1 MNDQIKK
8 SQELLSSGADK
19 IKKSHE
25 AINLTKSIKIH
36 LAKNFGKS
44 ITLELPSGEK
54 HIITSSHNPHLYHDL
69 SAELKSTCPAVSDNL
84 GGLPCTTFR
93 LPNDFDFGIEN
104 DIPLENREA

>member
-8 SQELLSSGADK
+8 SQELLSTGADK
-19 IKKSHE
+19 INKAHE
-25 AINLTKSIKIH
+25 AIKTIKVQI
-36 LAKNFGKS
+36 AKNFGKS
-44 ITLELPSGEK
+44 ITIELPSGEK

-69 SAELKSTCPAVSDNL
+69 SAELKSTCHSVSDNL

-104 DIPLENREA
+104 DIPLENREV